1 MAFDTGWD
9 LPATVAVAFDPPVEA
24 AGVASADAFRA
35 TYGPFLRGVLGTNVD
50 RELDEGTLT
59 GLANRLGGVTWQPSH
74 ARFERPADADELA
87 DLTRVVQAYARAG
100 GAMRPTRR
108 PGYWRHEASR
118 ERAVEL
124 TDECDECEAR
134 ELTVTTGSATCY
146 RLCEEHHREVYC
158 EYVAATRREPD
169 PPAHEEAFD
178 LADRLREEALPTD
191 AASRLA
197 EIGAHDPHRLRPV
210 SGVLVDAFEAQR
222 GAHIVSVDFLRAV
235 TTALTHLGTIDS
247 TVRQH
252 LVAGLGDDD
261 ESIRGASAAAIAAL
275 AWERP
280 EALLDVDEESLG
292 GSAAER
298 RPPVIRRL
306 GSMLGSDTVRCRT
319 QALSA
324 LREFARSDP
333 AQVDPYADSIRAATE
348 DENPRIRFLAGVTL
362 ANLARADP
370 ERGADWLPE
379 FARLADEESHVAAAG
394 VIGLGF
400 LADAGQDV
408 GTELADLTALVR
420 TFADPTRRPH
430 RVVREA
436 VFALGHL
443 GGPGDAEHVDWVED
457 CARTDA
463 LRDACERAKDELF
476 VT

>member
-9 LPATVAVAFDPPVEA
+9 LPATAAVSFDPPVEV

-50 RELDEGTLT
+50 REVDESALT
-59 GLANRLGGVTWQPSH
+59 SLANRLGGVTWRPSFS
-74 ARFERPADADELA
+74 RFDHPADADELA

-118 ERAVEL
+118 ERAVDL
-124 TDECDECEAR
+124 TDECDDCEAR
-134 ELTVTTGSATCY
+134 ALTVSAGSATCY
-146 RLCEEHHREVYC
+146 RLCEEHHREVYR
-158 EYVAATRREPD
+158 EYVDATRREPD
-169 PPAHEEAFD
+169 PPEPEEAFD
-178 LADRLREEALPTD
+178 LAARLRDEALPTD

-197 EIGAHDPHRLRPV
+197 EIGAQDPHRLRPV
-210 SGVLVDAFEAQR
+210 SETLVAAFEAQR

-252 LVAGLGDDD
+252 LVAGLDDDD
-261 ESIRGASAAAIAAL
+261 ESIRGASAAAVAAL

-280 EALLDVDEESLG
+280 EALLDVDEASLG
-292 GSAAER
+292 GAADER

-306 GSMLGSDTVRCRT
+306 GAMLGSDTDRCRT

-324 LREFARSDP
+324 LREFARTDP
-333 AQVDPYADSIRAATE
+333 AQVDPYADSVRAATE

-370 ERGADWLPE
+370 DRGADWTAD
-379 FARLADEESHVAAAG
+379 FARLADEEGHVAAAG
-394 VIGLGF
+394 VVGLGV
-400 LADAGQDV
+400 LAAAGQDV
-408 GTELADLTALVR
+408 DPALDDCTALVR

-443 GGPGDAEHVDWVED
+443 GGPGDAEHVDWVES

-463 LRDACERAKDELF
+463 LRDACERAKEQLF